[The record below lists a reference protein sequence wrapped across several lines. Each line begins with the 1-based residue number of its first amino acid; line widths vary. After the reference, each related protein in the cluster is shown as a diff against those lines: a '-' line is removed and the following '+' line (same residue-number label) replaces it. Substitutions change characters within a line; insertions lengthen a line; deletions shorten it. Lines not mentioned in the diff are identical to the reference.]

1 MGVRGYN
8 FEDEGFKGFKGFK
21 VIIVIIDFKDFI
33 DLGPYILNL
42 RWVFIACIRR
52 MKLSKRFDKKI
63 LTDMTPY
70 IYHNRQDISLLPYI
84 AVSLFIRRDFLY

>member
-42 RWVFIACIRR
+42 R
-52 MKLSKRFDKKI
+52 
-63 LTDMTPY
+63 
-70 IYHNRQDISLLPYI
+70 
-84 AVSLFIRRDFLY
+84 

>member
-8 FEDEGFKGFKGFK
+8 FEDEGFKGFK

-42 RWVFIACIRR
+42 R
-52 MKLSKRFDKKI
+52 
-63 LTDMTPY
+63 
-70 IYHNRQDISLLPYI
+70 
-84 AVSLFIRRDFLY
+84 

>member
-8 FEDEGFKGFKGFK
+8 FEDEGFKGLKGFK

-42 RWVFIACIRR
+42 R
-52 MKLSKRFDKKI
+52 
-63 LTDMTPY
+63 
-70 IYHNRQDISLLPYI
+70 
-84 AVSLFIRRDFLY
+84 

>member
-42 RWVFIACIRR
+42 
-52 MKLSKRFDKKI
+52 K
-63 LTDMTPY
+63 
-70 IYHNRQDISLLPYI
+70 
-84 AVSLFIRRDFLY
+84 